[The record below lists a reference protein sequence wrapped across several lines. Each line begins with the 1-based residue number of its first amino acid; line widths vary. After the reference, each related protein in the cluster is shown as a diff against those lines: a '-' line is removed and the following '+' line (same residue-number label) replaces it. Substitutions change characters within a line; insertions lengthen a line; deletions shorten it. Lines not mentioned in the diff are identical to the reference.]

1 MSFNYQ
7 SYFERRQGVCCC
19 ELSIKG
25 TRGTVRTLL
34 VSLAKDAGVKE
45 ILADFP
51 TVPMEAMRA
60 VISLAEEDL
69 PGPPVPVAA

>member
-1 MSFNYQ
+1 
-7 SYFERRQGVCCC
+7 
-19 ELSIKG
+19 
-25 TRGTVRTLL
+25 

-45 ILADFP
+45 ILTDFP

-60 VISLAEEDL
+60 VISSAEEDL